1 MNRKYNFFAG
11 PATMP
16 LPVLEELRDE
26 LVDYQGIGLSMI
38 ENSHRSKEYD
48 SVHNEAVSNIRE
60 LLGLSDE
67 FHVMLGGGGAT
78 FQFSMI
84 PHNLLQ
90 TNPKCD
96 FTLTGTWAKKAY
108 ADAKI
113 VGQPRL
119 IFDGTDSNFMTLPD
133 PVDMEV
139 DPGAAYTHLTS
150 NETIGGI
157 QWQSW
162 LDTGEVPLVCD
173 MSSDIFSRRLPAD
186 KFGIIYAGAQKNL
199 GPSGVTLVIMRDD
212 VLKSCSDNLT
222 AYMSYKI
229 HAAKNSLYNTP
240 PVFPIYAVGKV
251 LKWVKAQGGL
261 TAMEE
266 LADSRSSA
274 IYDAID
280 NSNGF
285 YRSPVSQHC
294 RSKMNIVWR
303 CPTEELEQKFL
314 AEAPDRGMLGLKGHR
329 SVGGCRASVYNAMPV
344 EGALALVQWMK
355 EFAEQNC

>member
-1 MNRKYNFFAG
+1 MSRKYNFFAG

-26 LVDYQGIGLSMI
+26 LVDYHGIGLSMV
-38 ENSHRSKEYD
+38 ENSHRSSEYD
-48 SVHNEAVSNIRE
+48 EVHNEAVANIRE
-60 LLGLSDE
+60 LLGLSSE
-67 FHVMLGGGGAT
+67 FHVMLLGGGAT
-78 FQFSMI
+78 YQFSML
-84 PHNLLQ
+84 PYNLLQ
-90 TNPKCD
+90 SNPKCD

-108 ADAKI
+108 ADAKL

-119 IFDGTDSNFMTLPD
+119 IFDGTESNFMTLPD
-133 PVDMEV
+133 PADLAV

-157 QWQSW
+157 QWQDW
-162 LDTGEVPLVCD
+162 PDTGEVPLICD
-173 MSSDIFSRRLPAD
+173 MSSDIFSRRLPID
-186 KFGIIYAGAQKNL
+186 RFGVIYAGAQKNL

-212 VLKSCSDNLT
+212 VLQSCSDKMT

-251 LKWVKAQGGL
+251 LKWVKSQGGL
-261 TAMEE
+261 PAMEE
-266 LADSRSSA
+266 LANKRSGA

-280 NSNGF
+280 NSDGF
-285 YRSPVSQHC
+285 YRSPVAPHC

-303 CPTEELEQKFL
+303 CPTEELEQLFL
-314 AEAPDRGMLGLKGHR
+314 TETPDRGMLGLKGHR
-329 SVGGCRASVYNAMPV
+329 SVGGCRASVYNAMPA
-344 EGALALVQWMK
+344 EGAQALAQWMK
-355 EFAEQNC
+355 EFAEEHG

>member
-1 MNRKYNFFAG
+1 MSRKYNFFAG

-26 LVDYQGIGLSMI
+26 LVDYHGIGLSMV

-48 SVHNEAVSNIRE
+48 KIHNEAVADVRE

-67 FHVMLGGGGAT
+67 FHVMLLGGGAT
-78 FQFSMI
+78 YQFSMI
-84 PHNLLQ
+84 PHNLLHS
-90 TNPKCD
+90 NPRCD

-108 ADAKI
+108 GDAKI

-119 IFDGTDSNFMTLPD
+119 IFDGTDSKFMTLPD
-133 PVDMEV
+133 PAGLEV
-139 DPGAAYTHLTS
+139 DPEGAYAHFTS

-157 QWQSW
+157 QWQDW
-162 LDTGEVPLVCD
+162 PDTGDVPLVCD
-173 MSSDIFSRRLPAD
+173 MSSDIFSRRLPVD
-186 KFGIIYAGAQKNL
+186 RFGIIYAGAQKNL

-212 VLKSCSDNLT
+212 VLQSCCDNMT

-229 HAAKNSLYNTP
+229 HAKKNSLYNTP

-261 TAMEE
+261 PAMEE
-266 LADSRSSA
+266 LATKRSEA
-274 IYDAID
+274 IYGAID
-280 NSNGF
+280 HSNGF

-314 AEAPDRGMLGLKGHR
+314 AEAPGRGMLGLKGHR

-344 EGALALVQWMK
+344 EGAMALAEFMQ
-355 EFAEQNC
+355 EFAEQHG

>member
-1 MNRKYNFFAG
+1 MSRKYNFFAG

-26 LVDYQGIGLSMI
+26 LVDYHGIGLSMV

-48 SVHNEAVSNIRE
+48 KVHNEAVANVRE
-60 LLGLSDE
+60 LLGLTDE
-67 FHVMLGGGGAT
+67 FHVMLLGGGAT
-78 FQFSMI
+78 YQFSMI

-90 TNPKCD
+90 SNPKCD

-119 IFDGTDSNFMTLPD
+119 IFDGTDTKFATLPD
-133 PVDMEV
+133 PAGLKVDQA
-139 DPGAAYTHLTS
+139 AAYAHFTS

-157 QWQSW
+157 QWHDW
-162 LDTGEVPLVCD
+162 PDTGDVPLVCD
-173 MSSDIFSRRLPAD
+173 MSSDIFSRRLPLD

-212 VLKSCSDNLT
+212 VLQSCSDDMT

-266 LADSRSSA
+266 LAAKRSSA
-274 IYDAID
+274 LYDVID
-280 NSNGF
+280 GYGDF
-285 YRSPVSQHC
+285 YRSPVPKEC
-294 RSKMNIVWR
+294 RSTMNVVWR

-329 SVGGCRASVYNAMPV
+329 SVGGCRASIYNAMPLQ
-344 EGALALVQWMK
+344 GALDLAQWMK
-355 EFAEQNC
+355 DFAEEHG